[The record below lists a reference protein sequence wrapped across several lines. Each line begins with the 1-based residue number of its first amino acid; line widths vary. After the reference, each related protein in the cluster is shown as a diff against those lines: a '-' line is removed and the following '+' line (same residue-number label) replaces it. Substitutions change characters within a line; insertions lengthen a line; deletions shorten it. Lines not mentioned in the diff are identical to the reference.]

1 MSADNTE
8 LRSQRL
14 TTLIV
19 RLTTIHKPC
28 TYLIAKQ
35 VKYFLQLF
43 FFGIFSNNESIISP
57 LQPFFRSSFT
67 LFFALCVFHEYSWFG
82 HAWMRSLDVT
92 VIGHFKACNGLP
104 LSVSCFCYNSVS
116 FCAHDQYQRI
126 PLSVESPDR
135 VNLELVQISPSADHE
150 ESNDEFLPDSW
161 DSPLIAENGIKI
173 YLIVEKWPEI

>member
-43 FFGIFSNNESIISP
+43 FLGIFSNNESIISP

-67 LFFALCVFHEYSWFG
+67 LFFALCVFHEYSRFG

-104 LSVSCFCYNSVS
+104 LPVSCFCYNSVS
-116 FCAHDQYQRI
+116 FCAHDVSKDSS
-126 PLSVESPDR
+126 LSR
-135 VNLELVQISPSADHE
+135 VSGQSQLRISP
-150 ESNDEFLPDSW
+150 NFTFSW
-161 DSPLIAENGIKI
+161 SWGIEWRI
-173 YLIVEKWPEI
+173 FIW